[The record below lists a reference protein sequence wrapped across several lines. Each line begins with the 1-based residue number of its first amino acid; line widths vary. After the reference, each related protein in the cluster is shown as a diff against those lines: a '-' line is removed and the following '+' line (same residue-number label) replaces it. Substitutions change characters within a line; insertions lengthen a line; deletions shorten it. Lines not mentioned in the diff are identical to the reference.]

1 MGDFENA
8 MLLLIFAT
16 GLIVLALEVLASRI
30 MTPYF
35 GVSLYIWAGILS
47 STLSFL
53 AIGYYLGGIL
63 SRRSDRAGMTSLF
76 CALPTISAA
85 SILAVATIY
94 PITFPYLAQANLVAG
109 SFVASAA
116 LLAMPLVCL
125 SAMNPLLIA
134 IRRAGSKIGDG
145 GAGQVFFVSTIGS
158 VAGVIVTVFVIIPN
172 LTNFNALLWL
182 ALALCLATGVF
193 SVSTSL
199 LSPGQKQRLIWGTV
213 AVALVSSLL
222 IAGRNQYLEILA
234 GVNNEDPVFTVTAEY
249 TSLFGNIKI
258 VEVHFPSDKQPPIK
272 IYMQDGIFQN
282 RVTLDNVSVSMYTYV
297 LDQLAAI
304 FVPQSQDALVLGLG
318 AGIVPQDLKT
328 RGMDV
333 TVVDINPDALSV
345 ATEHFGFDPS
355 GFVLHLKDARTFV
368 RECVQAFDVIVVDL
382 TQGDSTPDHLLT
394 AEFFGD
400 VRRCLRAGGA
410 VVMNAFFDDQDDTP
424 NRRLLATIAASFD
437 QVVEFHLP
445 DANSFVVGSTATIP
459 GEVVIDSGRIPAPLV
474 GIVRRSLQ
482 SGRLVAAETLLEDA
496 PITDQHNLASILLA
510 HAQMRKRRVIVELL
524 PPRMLIN

>member
-1 MGDFENA
+1 

-16 GLIVLALEVLASRI
+16 GLIVLALEVLSSRI
-30 MTPYF
+30 LTPYF

-63 SRRSDRAGMTSLF
+63 SKRFDRAGVATIF
-76 CALPTISAA
+76 YILPTISAA
-85 SILAVATIY
+85 SILAVAAIY
-94 PITFPYLAQANLVAG
+94 PIAFPYLAQANLVAG

-134 IRRAGSKIGDG
+134 IRRAGSKVGDG
-145 GAGQVFFVSTIGS
+145 GAGQVFFISTIGS

-172 LTNFNALLWL
+172 LTNFSALLWL
-182 ALALCLATGVF
+182 ALVLCVATGAF
-193 SVSTSL
+193 SVRTPL
-199 LSPGQKQRLIWGTV
+199 LSPVQRQRLMWGAV
-213 AVALVSSLL
+213 AVGLVSSLF
-222 IAGRNQYLEILA
+222 IVGRSQYLEMLA
-234 GVNNEDPVFTVTAEY
+234 GVNNEDPVFTVAAEY

-258 VEVHFPSDKQPPIK
+258 VEVRFPNGQQPPIK
-272 IYMQDGIFQN
+272 VYMQDGIFQN
-282 RVTLDNVSVSMYTYV
+282 RVTMDNVSVSMYTYV

-304 FVPQSQDALVLGLG
+304 FVPQGQDALVLGLG

-328 RGMDV
+328 RGMNV

-368 RECVQAFDVIVVDL
+368 RECAQAFDVIVVDL
-382 TQGDSTPDHLLT
+382 TQGDSTPDYLLT

-400 VRRCLRAGGA
+400 VRRCLRTGGA
-410 VVMNAFFDDQDDTP
+410 VVMNAFFDDQDNTP

-437 QVVEFHLP
+437 RVVEFYLP
-445 DANSFVVGSTATIP
+445 DANSFVMGLTAAIP
-459 GEVVIDSGRIPAPLV
+459 DERVIDTRRIPAPLV

-482 SGRLVAAETLLEDA
+482 SGRLVATETLLENV
-496 PITDQHNLASILLA
+496 PITDQHNVASVLLA
-510 HAQMRKRRVIVELL
+510 QAQMRKRRTIVRLL